1 MQILL
6 KKYFTS
12 IKLNSLMSLAIFF
25 LMTIFIYFFSETF
38 FKNNFFIIHFN
49 FIIILFISQF
59 LTSLFG
65 PVGQLFL
72 ISGNS
77 KYLSDVSI
85 FVNILCILIGVIFYF
100 IYQLPIFSLVIIIIS
115 VGIVFNK
122 LILLIIFFRL
132 KEKNKFFK

>member
-1 MQILL
+1 MQILS

-12 IKLNSLMSLAIFF
+12 IKLNSLMSLVIFF
-25 LMTIFIYFFSETF
+25 LMTIFIYFFSEIF

-59 LTSLFG
+59 LSSLFG

-77 KYLSDVSI
+77 KYLSDVTI
-85 FVNILCILIGVIFYF
+85 FVNIVCILMGALFYF
-100 IYQLPIFSLVIIIIS
+100 IYQLPIFTLVIIIIS
-115 VGIVFNK
+115 IGIVFNR
-122 LILLIIFFRL
+122 LILLVIFFWL
-132 KEKNKFFK
+132 KKKKNFFK

>member
-6 KKYFTS
+6 KKYFIS

>member
-1 MQILL
+1 MQILS

-12 IKLNSLMSLAIFF
+12 IKLNSLMSLVIFF
-25 LMTIFIYFFSETF
+25 LMTIFIYFFSEIF

-59 LTSLFG
+59 LSSLFG

-77 KYLSDVSI
+77 KYLSDVTI
-85 FVNILCILIGVIFYF
+85 FVNIVCILMGAIFYF
-100 IYQLPIFSLVIIIIS
+100 IYQLPIFTLVIIIIS
-115 VGIVFNK
+115 IGIVFNR
-122 LILLIIFFRL
+122 LILLITFFWL
-132 KEKNKFFK
+132 KKKNKFFK